1 MRRLI
6 YNVILLIS
14 ATIFAHSCSKIEETI
29 AVQSISVNKASID
42 LYVGDTFQLTANVF
56 PDNATNKTV
65 YWTSLSSTIVTVSN
79 NGLISAIKEGNTSI
93 VASAEDKASECT
105 VTVHKKIIE
114 VSSLNL
120 NKTSIE
126 LFKGESEILSA
137 TVLPSDATDKNVLWS
152 VEDKEIALI
161 EQDGKVT
168 ALRDGETS
176 ISATAGNCSTRCKI
190 TVKIKQ
196 PEAID
201 LGISVKWASF
211 DLGASSDLD
220 EGNKYA
226 WGETSVKSS
235 YTWGTYKWC
244 KGTDESLTKYCY
256 DSFYGY
262 NGFTDTLTILEK
274 SDDAASVNLGGTWR
288 MPTSLEIGELLDNCD
303 VDWVNEGEYNKYV
316 RFTSKINGKSI
327 RFKCPESNYDKCLSS
342 ELKPSYFGARYSYS
356 LCLFKGRNCFVSD
369 AGRNDGNYIR
379 PVCN

>member
-1 MRRLI
+1 MRRF
-6 YNVILLIS
+6 YTYVILIIS
-14 ATIFAHSCSKIEETI
+14 AAVLAHSCDKIEGTI
-29 AVQSISVNKASID
+29 AVQSITVNKTSID

-56 PDNATNKTV
+56 PDNATNNTV
-65 YWTSLSSTIVTVSN
+65 YWTSLSPSIVTVSN
-79 NGLISAIKEGNTSI
+79 NGLVSAIDEGSTSI
-93 VASAEDKASECT
+93 VANAEDKACECT
-105 VTVHKKIIE
+105 VTVHKKVIE
-114 VSSLNL
+114 VTSVTLNTTSL
-120 NKTSIE
+120 E
-126 LFKGESEILSA
+126 LFKGESDILLA
-137 TVLPSDATDKNVLWS
+137 TVLPSDATNKNIFWS
-152 VEDKEIALI
+152 VEDKEIAHI

-176 ISATAGNCSTRCKI
+176 ISATAGNCTTKCTI

-201 LGISVKWASF
+201 LGMSVKWASF

-235 YTWGTYKWC
+235 YGWGTYKWC

-262 NGFTDTLTILEK
+262 NGFTDELTILEK
-274 SDDAASVNLGGTWR
+274 SDDAATVNLGGTWR
-288 MPTSLEIGELLDNCD
+288 MPTSFEIKELIDNCN
-303 VDWVNEGEYNKYV
+303 VEWINEGENNKYV

-342 ELKPSYFGARYSYS
+342 ELRPSYFGARYSYS
-356 LCLFKGRNCFVSD
+356 LCLFKGGNCFISD
-369 AGRNDGNYIR
+369 AGRENGNYIR